1 MSKTRIVALQNNTR
15 PPVPE
20 LGRIRLGDVK
30 IDPKR
35 PGKPLP
41 YFRVD
46 FHPAYK
52 YLEPIWNEL
61 YPDPPAVLDN
71 VFAAY
76 PDADLA
82 FTSAY
87 EDWGAAQVLN
97 RRCDGQTIHQHYNP
111 TTQRYEFTPK
121 PCQCAAKPKP
131 VCRLTGRFSFIL
143 RDLFE
148 FANQRGQH
156 VLGYFIMSTSSS
168 HNIQRIDALLH
179 GLQVQHG
186 SLQGIPFRLE
196 RTAEEVSTPIPENKD
211 RGTPATRIMKTHYFV
226 NIRTADSFAPY
237 AAEALLTVGSH
248 PVKLPVSPAAPMLPE
263 YATSEVDDS
272 VIEGEV
278 KAPERRDCL
287 LTGLQVSFDNRG
299 SYMKFQTDQG
309 FAAYTR
315 DRNIFINAGWIID
328 AEDWTPGTHNLSDH
342 IPAIIERYDE
352 KTWQVVHVFAAE

>member
-20 LGRIRLGDVK
+20 LGRIRLGDIK
-30 IDPKR
+30 TDPKR

-41 YFRVD
+41 HFRVD

-52 YLEPIWNEL
+52 HLESIWNAL
-61 YPDPPAVLDN
+61 YPEPTSVLDN

-82 FTSAY
+82 FTSSY

-111 TTQRYEFTPK
+111 TTQRYEFNPM

-148 FANQRGQH
+148 FANKRGQH
-156 VLGYFIMSTSSS
+156 ALGYFIMSTSSS

-196 RTAEEVSTPIPENKD
+196 RTAEEVSTPIPENKE

-226 NIRTADSFAPY
+226 DVRTADAFAPY
-237 AAEALLTVGSH
+237 AAESLLTVGSQ
-248 PVKLPVSPAAPMLPE
+248 PVKLPAPPAAPALPE
-263 YATSEVDDS
+263 YATPDDG
-272 VIEGEV
+272 VIDGDINP
-278 KAPERRDCL
+278 PERRECF
-287 LTGLQVSFDNRG
+287 LTSLQVLSDKRG
-299 SYMKFQTDQG
+299 LYMKFQTDVG
-309 FAAYTR
+309 IAAYTR
-315 DRNIFINAGWIID
+315 DRSIFINAGWIID
-328 AEDWTPGTHNLSDH
+328 AEDWTQGSNPLSEH
-342 IPAIIERYDE
+342 IPAIIEKFNDDL
-352 KTWQVVHVFAAE
+352 WQVVHVYNADM